1 MRLEFKRN
9 IDMNGH
15 RCYTIAG
22 HEDKIEIHNDNVNED
37 LIGYKCFLVLNF
49 MNGYEKEFDTLFE
62 AKRHA
67 EAMIRVNK

>member
-1 MRLEFKRN
+1 MKFKRN

-15 RCYTIAG
+15 RHYTVVG
-22 HEDKIEIHNDNVNED
+22 HEDKVEIHNDNVNKD

-49 MNGYEKEFDTLFE
+49 MSGYEKKFDTLFE

-67 EAMIRVNK
+67 EDMISLNL